1 MNDESMNA
9 TRLNKNTGYYEPVS
23 TDAVGIAP
31 PRTEAWNP
39 AVRAI
44 TADSRRGFLT
54 KMFSAGALLLG
65 AQVLP
70 MRSSAAPLAD
80 TVDTAAWHPSVYLG
94 LEPDGTVIL
103 VAHRSEMGTGIRTAL
118 PMVAAD
124 EMEADWTKVKIQ
136 QAIGDKKYGDQ
147 NTDGSNSIK
156 SFYQPMREA
165 GATARAMLESAAAS
179 KWGVPVSEC
188 HAKNHEV
195 VHATKGKL
203 GFGELATLA
212 ATQPVPKKEDLK
224 FKAAADYRY
233 IGKNVPITDIDK
245 IVAGH
250 TTYGMDAKMPGMVYA
265 SIERCP
271 VIGGKLVS
279 CDDADAKKVA
289 GVIDTA
295 TIPPFKGPYAFQ
307 ALGGVAVIANN
318 TWAAMQ
324 GRKKLKP
331 EWDFGVNAS
340 YNSGEYKQSLRDTAK
355 KPGTANRT
363 AGDVDAEFAKNT
375 KTFEAEYWV
384 PHLAHAEM
392 EPPTAVADYKD
403 GKVTIWTATQNPQAV
418 QQTVAPAVGCKLED
432 VTCNV
437 TLLGGGFGRKSKP
450 DYVAEAAILS
460 KQLGKPVKVVFSRE
474 EDLQFDFFHFPAA
487 MYMKASLNEKGLPT
501 AWLGRSVYPN
511 MLSLNQKSPGSLSSM
526 GWSDLPFDIPN
537 IRMESGAAEAK
548 TRIGWM
554 RSVANIPHAFGIH
567 SFIDEL
573 AALAGRDRVQYLME
587 ALGPDRIIELGGG
600 RGGGRGG
607 AAGGAARPN
616 PYPIDV
622 ARTKRVL
629 QAVADQSGWAN
640 KKSGNGHGWGVAVH
654 RSFSSFVASVVEV
667 EVDSKGVLKIGRV
680 DTVADCGL
688 IVHPDRVKAQFEGA
702 AVFGASIAMSGEITA
717 DNGRMV
723 QKNFNGYPVAR
734 IDDAP
739 REVHVQIIGT
749 DNAPAGVG
757 EPGVPPIAPAICN
770 AIFAATGKRIR
781 DLPIKRQLA

>member
-1 MNDESMNA
+1 MKTEQ
-9 TRLNKNTGYYEPVS
+9 LNT
-23 TDAVGIAP
+23 TL
-31 PRTEAWNP
+31 NP
-39 AVRAI
+39 TVRAI
-44 TADSRRGFLT
+44 NGESRRGFLG
-54 KMFSAGALLLG
+54 KMFSAGALILG
-65 AQVLP
+65 AQIIPIGKLE
-70 MRSSAAPLAD
+70 AAD
-80 TVDTAAWHPSVYLG
+80 GTVDSAAWHPSVYLG
-94 LEPDGTVIL
+94 IETDGSVII

-124 EMEADWTKVKIQ
+124 ELDADWSKVKIQ

-156 SFYQPMREA
+156 GFYQPMREA
-165 GATARAMLESAAAS
+165 GASARAMLESAAAS
-179 KWGVPVSEC
+179 KWGVPASEC

-203 GFGELATLA
+203 SFGELATLA
-212 ATQPVPKKEDLK
+212 ASQPVPKKEDLK

-233 IGKNVPITDIDK
+233 IGKNVAITDIDK
-245 IVAGH
+245 IVSGG
-250 TTYGMDAKMPGMVYA
+250 TTYGIDAKMPGMVYA

-271 VIGGKLVS
+271 VIGGKLKSV
-279 CDDADAKKVA
+279 DDSDTKKVA
-289 GVIDTA
+289 GVIQTA
-295 TIPPFKGPYAFQ
+295 TIDPFKGPYSFQ
-307 ALGGVAVIANN
+307 PLGGVAVIANN

-331 EWDFGVNAS
+331 EWDFGVNAD
-340 YNSGEYKQSLRDTAK
+340 YNSTQYKNTLRETAK

-363 AGDVDAEFAKNT
+363 AGDVDAEFAKAT
-375 KTFEAEYWV
+375 KTHEAEYWV

-392 EPPTAVADYKD
+392 EPPSAVAHYKD

-418 QQTVAPAVGCKLED
+418 QQTVAPAVGCKQED

-450 DYVAEAAILS
+450 DYVAEAAVLS

-474 EDLQFDFFHFPAA
+474 DDLQFDFFHFPAA
-487 MYMKASLNEKGLPT
+487 LYMKAALDAQGKPT

-511 MLSLNQKSPGSLSSM
+511 MLSLNQKNPGGLSSM

-548 TRIGWM
+548 TRIGWL
-554 RSVANIPHAFGIH
+554 RSVANIPHAFAIH

-573 AALAGRDRVQYLME
+573 AALGNHDRVEYL
-587 ALGPDRIIELGGG
+587 LQTIGSNRIIELAAG
-600 RGGGRGG
+600 RGP
-607 AAGGAARPN
+607 ARPN
-616 PYPIDV
+616 LYPIDT

-629 QAVADQSGWAN
+629 QAVADQSGWA
-640 KKSGNGHGWGVAVH
+640 KRKSGNGHGWGVAVH
-654 RSFSSFVASVVEV
+654 RSFSSYVASVVEV
-667 EVDSKGVLKIGRV
+667 EVDNKGNVKIPRV
-680 DTVADCGL
+680 DIVADCGL

-734 IDDAP
+734 IDEAP
-739 REVHVQIIGT
+739 LETHVQIIGL
-749 DNAPAGVG
+749 DNPPAGVG

>member
-1 MNDESMNA
+1 MNM
-9 TRLNKNTGYYEPVS
+9 RLNKNTGHYEPVS
-23 TDAVGIAP
+23 AEAVRTDAALAE
-31 PRTEAWNP
+31 TWNP

-70 MRSSAAPLAD
+70 VRSTAAPFAD

-94 LEPDGTVIL
+94 LEPDGTVII

-124 EMEADWTKVKIQ
+124 EMEADWSRVKIQ

-165 GATARAMLESAAAS
+165 GATARMMLERAAAA
-179 KWGVPVSEC
+179 KWGVPVTEC

-195 VHATKGKL
+195 VHSGGKGKL

-212 ATQPVPKKEDLK
+212 AQQPLPKKEFDELK
-224 FKAAADYRY
+224 FKTPSEYRY

-271 VIGGKLVS
+271 VIGGKLIS
-279 CDDADAKKVA
+279 CDDAEAKKVA

-295 TIPPFKGPYAFQ
+295 TIPPYKGAYAFQ

-324 GRKKLKP
+324 GRKKLKS
-331 EWDFGVNAS
+331 EWDLGVNAT
-340 YNSGEYKQSLRDTAK
+340 YNSGEYKQALRETAK

-474 EDLQFDFFHFPAA
+474 DDLQFDYFHFPAA
-487 MYMKASLNEKGLPT
+487 MYLKASLNEKGLPT

-511 MLSLNQKSPGSLSSM
+511 MLSLNQKSPGGLSSM

-548 TRIGWM
+548 TRIGWL

-573 AALAGRDRVQYLME
+573 AAMANRDRVQYLME

-600 RGGGRGG
+600 RGGAGRGG
-607 AAGGAARPN
+607 ASAAAARPN

-622 ARTKRVL
+622 GRTKRVL

-667 EVDSKGVLKIGRV
+667 EVDSKGTLKIGRV
-680 DTVADCGL
+680 DTVADCGM

-749 DNAPAGVG
+749 DNPPAGVG